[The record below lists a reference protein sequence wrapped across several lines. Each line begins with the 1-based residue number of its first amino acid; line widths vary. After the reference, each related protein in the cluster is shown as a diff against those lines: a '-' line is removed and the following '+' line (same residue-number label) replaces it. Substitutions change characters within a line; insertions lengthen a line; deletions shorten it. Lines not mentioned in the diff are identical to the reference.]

1 MEPVWLG
8 TDAELQE
15 LLDLDQ
21 RVAPYRDQ
29 LPSAGVCPLF
39 RCGGELYC
47 EPCYNVAASRLRLPD
62 DLHTAEELARYAE
75 LKRYLQHKDIPNR
88 SHNALRETPAG
99 LGSPASSAGAPGR
112 RPD

>member
-1 MEPVWLG
+1 MIKLVCVRCEARRMAPVWTG

-39 RCGGELYC
+39 GCGGKMYC
-47 EPCYNVAASRLRLPD
+47 EPCYNAAASRMRLPD

-75 LKRYLQHKDIPNR
+75 LKGKLQHRDTPTR
-88 SHNALRETPAG
+88 SPDAG
-99 LGSPASSAGAPGR
+99 V
-112 RPD
+112 